1 MSDKKGEIKVS
12 STKLKRYVPLSRKLL
27 IVLSNQTKKNINNRS
42 AKSNYRIS
50 DNWTEDI
57 RFSKSLI
64 KQILFYA
71 AICDSEGKIEG
82 VLTED
87 IAKGIGFDVRTIQN
101 NNEYLKDKGIIDTD
115 HTKYYWR
122 VNITLLNYTL
132 DWKGIAVEGEKKHE
146 KESHGGYI
154 LVTDTLFRE
163 LLALKEINTLRVA
176 IGFILHEH
184 DTVTL
189 PNTQS
194 ERMNKEA
201 ILSYEQI
208 KGMIPSYLHFKEG
221 IKKIVEPL
229 KSIFNVSILGTTYI
243 KENYDSIITSFKNK
257 VSSIRDLWAVGY
269 QIDAANNGNVRRAAE
284 LHEGEKLFKN
294 FYVHVVSQHVRKV
307 NISADDLNATILEF
321 GLERFNKGLEIIKH
335 KLDTSLELKLSTP
348 FKADKRG
355 IIRLTKPYELEH
367 TYNDVY
373 NHLLDAITTKC
384 SVFLRKELESISS

>member
-1 MSDKKGEIKVS
+1 MS

-27 IVLSNQTKKNINNRS
+27 IVLSNQTKKKINNRS
-42 AKSNYRIS
+42 AKLNYRIS

-71 AICDSEGKIEG
+71 AICDSVGKIEG

-87 IAKGIGFDVRTIQN
+87 IAKGIGFDVRTVQN
-101 NNEYLKDKGIIDTD
+101 NNEYLKEKGIIDTD
-115 HTKYYWR
+115 NTKYYWR

-132 DWKGIAVEGEKKHE
+132 DWKGIAVEGEKNHE

-154 LVTDTLFRE
+154 MVTDTLFKE
-163 LLALKEINTLRVA
+163 LLAMKQINTLRVA

-189 PNTQS
+189 PNSQT
-194 ERMNKEA
+194 ERVNKEA

-208 KGMIPSYLHFKEG
+208 KSMLPSYLHYKEG

-243 KENYDSIITSFKNK
+243 KENYDSIIASFKNK

-269 QIDAANNGNVRRAAE
+269 QIDTASNGNARRAAE
-284 LHEGEKLFKN
+284 VHEGRKLFNK
-294 FYVHVVSQHVRKV
+294 FYYHVMSQHVQKI
-307 NISADDLNATILEF
+307 NISEDDLNATILEF
-321 GLERFNKGLEIIKH
+321 GLDRFSKGLEIITH
-335 KLDTSLELKLSTP
+335 KLDTTLEFKLGTP

-355 IIRLTKPYELEH
+355 IIRLPKPYELEQS
-367 TYNDVY
+367 YNDVY
-373 NHLLDAITTKC
+373 NHLLDAVTKKC
-384 SVFLRKELESISS
+384 SVFLRKELESIS